1 MARFDA
7 SFAANLPMVASVDL
21 LLVNPGGRERI
32 YQSLS
37 RQLSAIEN
45 PIWAGLLATFV
56 RRRGFSVAILDAN
69 AEDLTP
75 TEVAARV
82 AEIAPVLTAV
92 VVYGHNPS
100 AATQVMP
107 AASAICAAIKE
118 STPERKLLLV
128 GGHVAALPQRT
139 LREEQADYVCTGEG
153 GYTLVDLLSALKSDR
168 PHDVGR
174 VRGLLH
180 QRSLTATPTQ
190 APLIKDLEQ
199 EMPGIAWDLLPV
211 SRYRAHNWHCFGG
224 QERQPYA
231 AIYTTLGCPYKCTF
245 CCIQAPFK
253 EGEAALGMKSEVNSY
268 RFFSPKTVIKEI
280 ETLVEKHGVRN
291 IKFADEMFVLNRR
304 HVLGICDEIIA
315 RKYDLNIWAYARVD
329 TVKEGMLD
337 RLRQAG
343 FTWLGFGIE
352 AGSARVR
359 DAVDKSFDHEEIIRT
374 LAAVKAAGINVGG
387 NFIFGLPEDDRA
399 TMQETLDLALEVNP
413 EYANFYCAMAYPG
426 SPLYRQALEQGW
438 PLPQEWS
445 GYSQMAV
452 DALPLPTR
460 YLTGAEVLA
469 FRDQAFQSFYS
480 SASYQEMMQRKFGPQ
495 VMEEL
500 RFMIAHKVERQHRP
514 DSGGIPEAVR
524 QLGQVAD
531 QLDVRR

>member
-1 MARFDA
+1 MA
-7 SFAANLPMVASVDL
+7 VDL

-56 RRRGFSVAILDAN
+56 RRRGFQVTILDAN
-69 AEDLTP
+69 AEELTP
-75 TEVAARV
+75 AEVAARV
-82 AEIAPVLTAV
+82 ADIGPVLTAV

-107 AASAICAAIKE
+107 AASAICAAIKQRD
-118 STPERKLLLV
+118 PAGKLLLL

-139 LREEQADYVCTGEG
+139 LREEQADFVCTGEG
-153 GYTLVDLLSALKSDR
+153 AYTLVDLLGVLKSDR
-168 PHDVGR
+168 PNDVGG

-180 QRSLTATPTQ
+180 RRSLAGTAGQ
-190 APLIKDLEQ
+190 APLVKDLDG

-211 SRYRAHNWHCFGG
+211 ARYRAHNWHCFGG
-224 QERQPYA
+224 QPRQPYA

-253 EGEAALGMKSEVNSY
+253 EGEAALGMKAETNSY
-268 RFFSPKTVIKEI
+268 RFFSPQAVIKEI
-280 ETLVEKHGVRN
+280 ETLVERHGVRN
-291 IKFADEMFVLNRR
+291 IKFADEMFVLNKR

-329 TVKEGMLD
+329 TVKDGMLD
-337 RLRQAG
+337 RMREAG

-359 DAVDKSFDHEEIIRT
+359 DAIDKSFDHEEILRT
-374 LAAVKAAGINVGG
+374 LNAVKAAGINVGG
-387 NFIFGLPEDDRA
+387 NFIFGLPEDDAASMR
-399 TMQETLDLALEVNP
+399 ETLDLALEVNP

-438 PLPQEWS
+438 PLPREWS

-469 FRDQAFQSFYS
+469 FRDQAFQRFYS
-480 SASYQEMMQRKFGPQ
+480 SPDYLQMMQRKFGEK
-495 VMEEL
+495 VVEEI
-500 RFMIAHKVERQHRP
+500 RFMTSHKIERQHT
-514 DSGGIPEAVR
+514 VR
-524 QLGQVAD
+524 SAAQAL
-531 QLDVRR
+531 